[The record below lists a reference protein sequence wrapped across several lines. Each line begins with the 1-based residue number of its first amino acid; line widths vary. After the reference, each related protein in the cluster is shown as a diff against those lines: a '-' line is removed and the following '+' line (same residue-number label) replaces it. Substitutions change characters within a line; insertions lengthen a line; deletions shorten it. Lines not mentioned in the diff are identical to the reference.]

1 MQKKVEQQ
9 QWVAFS
15 NKYFKQPSDNPTF
28 QKICSCKKKKP
39 IQANTSNNQNFHVV
53 SFTKNT
59 NKNEKN
65 LL

>member
-1 MQKKVEQQ
+1 LNNNNGLPFQTSTSKNLVTIPFFKKY
-9 QWVAFS
+9 VA
-15 NKYFKQPSDNPTF
+15 
-28 QKICSCKKKKP
+28 KKTP

-59 NKNEKN
+59 NENEKN